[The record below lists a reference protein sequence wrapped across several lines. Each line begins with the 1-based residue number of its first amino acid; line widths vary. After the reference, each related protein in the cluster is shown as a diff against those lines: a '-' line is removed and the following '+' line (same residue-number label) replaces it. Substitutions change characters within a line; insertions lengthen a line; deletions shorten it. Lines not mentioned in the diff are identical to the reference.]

1 MTYGYGIDIGGT
13 TVKLGLFSE
22 DGTLQDQWSIPTDTR
37 DRGANIPGDIAAS
50 VLADMKKRPFHR
62 DAYLGLGVGAPGQ
75 IWPDGTASAV
85 NLGWDRQPL
94 LPVLERLTGL
104 RAVGD
109 NDANLAAMGE
119 AWRGGGMGYKSM
131 VLVTLGTGV
140 GGGIILDGKCLRGA
154 HRAGGE
160 IGHIPVNPQETR
172 PCNCGGH
179 GCLEQ
184 YASAT
189 GCARLA
195 RETLTASTEPSALR
209 NLPDPDARAV
219 WDAANAGDPLA
230 LKIADRYCSYLARG
244 LAIVA
249 STVDP
254 EAIVLGGGVSH
265 AGQLLLDMVKERYRP
280 LAFPAC
286 KDTPIIL
293 ATLSNDAGIYGAMAT
308 LIAEN

>member
-1 MTYGYGIDIGGT
+1 MCQVCFGVDVGGT
-13 TVKLGLFSE
+13 TVKLGLVTQ
-22 DGTLQDQWSIPTDTR
+22 DGELLEKQEFVSAHDVGEMFD
-37 DRGANIPGDIAAS
+37 NIAAH
-50 VLADMKKRPFHR
+50 MKEVMGHFS
-62 DAYLGLGVGAPGQ
+62 DYQCVGAGVGVPG
-75 IWPDGTASAV
+75 PVVEERLVHGCA
-85 NLGWDRQPL
+85 NLGWGDVDVAGELGRRTG
-94 LPVLERLTGL
+94 LPVKV
-104 RAVGD
+104 A

-119 AWRGGGMGYKSM
+119 AWRGGGMGYRSM

-160 IGHIPVNPQETR
+160 IGHIPVNPRETR

-195 RETLTASTEPSALR
+195 REALAASTEPSALR
-209 NLPDPDARAV
+209 ALPDPDARAV
-219 WDAANAGDPLA
+219 WDAANAGDALA
-230 LKIADRYCSYLARG
+230 LKIADEYCTYLARG
-244 LAIVA
+244 LAVVT

-254 EAIVLGGGVSH
+254 EAIVLGGGVSR
-265 AGQLLLDMVKERYRP
+265 AGKLLLDMTRERYRP

-286 KDTPIIL
+286 KNTPIVL

-308 LIAEN
+308 LLAEK